1 MWRDT
6 GSFYRQGGGVRW
18 TGFTDGVHGAAA
30 RSFLVS
36 TSTAGG
42 DRGNAVPRGV
52 LGSSR
57 SLGRRGRCRGA
68 ARGGQFWRRGR
79 APPRRHR
86 GTGDDLRSRRCSSD
100 CGACRGDVRGVSQAK
115 REARG
120 GARTAAC
127 NAAATGVRRF
137 SSSGR
142 GVRETMAYLHKTPCP
157 FL

>member
-6 GSFYRQGGGVRW
+6 GSFYRQGGGVWW

-57 SLGRRGRCRGA
+57 SLGRRGRCRVQREGANLGGEAVLLRGGIGGQGTISGRGGARVTA
-68 ARGGQFWRRGR
+68 AR
-79 APPRRHR
+79 AEVMYVE
-86 GTGDDLRSRRCSSD
+86 SRRPS
-100 CGACRGDVRGVSQAK
+100 
-115 REARG
+115 ARPG